1 MSSHHSRR
9 TPLPITD
16 VTIEDAF
23 WAPHRE
29 TVRTK
34 SLPHQ
39 EHQLRT
45 GGQFEALKLE
55 WKPGDAGEPH
65 IFWESDVAKW
75 IEAASYVLAR
85 EADPDLDAAV
95 DEAIALLSG
104 AQQDDGYLNVYF
116 TVVKPGQRFT
126 DLRDA
131 HELYCAGHLIEAGVA
146 HHEATGKTTLLDI
159 VRRYADLIDREFGPG
174 GSCEGGYDGHEEIEL
189 ALVKLYRATG
199 ERRYLD
205 LALRLVDNRGTQPYY
220 FDAERERRG
229 TEGYF
234 GTFLQDRVRRVD
246 WYRQYN
252 QTHLPVR
259 EQTETVGHAVRAMYL
274 YTAMAD
280 LAAETGDATLTAA
293 CERLWDDMVG
303 TKLYVTGGLGALHE
317 IEGFGPAYHL
327 PDRDGYAETCAAIGL
342 VMWAQRMTLLTGEAK
357 YADVLERALYNGVL
371 SGISADGTRYFY
383 GNPLASDGSVERSEW
398 FGCACC
404 PPNLARLLASLEHY
418 IYATDPTGLTV
429 NLYIAGSARLEH
441 GGQTVRLAQATD
453 YPWDGRVRLTLEAD
467 HDTDLT
473 LKLRLPEW
481 SEGATL
487 AIDGTEVDTT
497 TEDGYLHLA
506 HIWAPGTVIDLD
518 LGMAPKRVRA
528 NQKVAAVLGKVALQN
543 GPIVYCAEGID
554 NAGAVPAL
562 AIRPDAELRVEHDS
576 SSKLD
581 IITVEGVCERQSGD
595 ALYSTDAPKAEPAS
609 IRAVPYFSWANRGK
623 STMAVWLRETA
634 AGH

>member
-1 MSSHHSRR
+1 MSSQHSRR
-9 TPLPITD
+9 TPLPIPD

-39 EHQLRT
+39 EHQLRI
-45 GGQFEALKLE
+45 GGQFEALRLE

-85 EADPDLDAAV
+85 EVDPDLDAAV

-104 AQQDDGYLNVYF
+104 AQQKDGYLNVYF

-205 LALRLVDNRGTQPYY
+205 LALRLVDNRGTQPVL
-220 FDAERERRG
+220 FRCRTRTPRHRGLLRHLPQDPRPPRRLVPPVQPDPPARPRADRDRRARRPRHVPLHRHGRPRRRDRRRDPHRSMRTAMGRHGRHQAVRHRRPRRTPRDRRLRPRLPPPRPRRLRRDVRCDRPGHVGPAHDAADRRG
-229 TEGYF
+229 E
-234 GTFLQDRVRRVD
+234 VRRCPRTGPVQRRPLRHLRRRHPLLL
-246 WYRQYN
+246 RQPAR
-252 QTHLPVR
+252 QRRLRRTLRMVRLRLLPAQPR
-259 EQTETVGHAVRAMYL
+259 PPP
-274 YTAMAD
+274 
-280 LAAETGDATLTAA
+280 
-293 CERLWDDMVG
+293 
-303 TKLYVTGGLGALHE
+303 GLPRALHLR
-317 IEGFGPAYHL
+317 HRH
-327 PDRDGYAETCAAIGL
+327 DRTDGQPL
-342 VMWAQRMTLLTGEAK
+342 HRRQRPPRTRRSDRRLT
-357 YADVLERALYNGVL
+357 
-371 SGISADGTRYFY
+371 
-383 GNPLASDGSVERSEW
+383 
-398 FGCACC
+398 
-404 PPNLARLLASLEHY
+404 
-418 IYATDPTGLTV
+418 
-429 NLYIAGSARLEH
+429 
-441 GGQTVRLAQATD
+441 QATD

-473 LKLRLPEW
+473 LKLRLPDW

-487 AIDGTEVDTT
+487 TIDGTEVDTT

-506 HIWAPGTVIDLD
+506 RTWAPGTVVDLD

-554 NAGAVPAL
+554 NAGAVPTL
-562 AIRPDAELRVEHDS
+562 TIRPDAELRIEHDS
-576 SSKLD
+576 SSNLD
-581 IITVEGVCERQSGD
+581 TITVEGVCERQSGD
-595 ALYSTDAPKAEPAS
+595 ALYSTDAPKAEPTS

>member
-9 TPLPITD
+9 TPLPIPD

-441 GGQTVRLAQATD
+441 GGQTVRLTQATD

-467 HDTDLT
+467 HDIDLT

-623 STMAVWLRETA
+623 STMAVWLRETV
-634 AGH
+634 AGN

>member
-441 GGQTVRLAQATD
+441 GGQTVRLTQATD

-467 HDTDLT
+467 HDIDLT

-623 STMAVWLRETA
+623 STMAVWLRETT

>member
-441 GGQTVRLAQATD
+441 GGQTVRLTQATD

-506 HIWAPGTVIDLD
+506 RIWAPGTVIDLD

-623 STMAVWLRETA
+623 STMAVWLRETV